1 MANQHNTWS
10 YEIFQ
15 HWLTTLTRLY
25 FSEQLS
31 NAREK
36 YAFSFLKADGNLYL
50 LINNAAQLPLETAT
64 SSEHLDQLV
73 QEKKKLVIQFI
84 SLYFMS
90 MAFFY
95 FVAHVLKV
103 NYHFMVHIL
112 LQSKISM
119 FELQLTLLLL
129 GSSILPFFSVVQ
141 VFLFMLASSSV
152 TSCSSLKALLFTMFL
167 RVHKYNM

>member
-95 FVAHVLKV
+95 FVARPE
-103 NYHFMVHIL
+103 
-112 LQSKISM
+112 S
-119 FELQLTLLLL
+119 E
-129 GSSILPFFSVVQ
+129 LPFHDTYFIAKQDIYVWVTTYPVAVRFFYITFFFSCASLSVHACL
-141 VFLFMLASSSV
+141 FLCYFMFFFKSSPIHHVS
-152 TSCSSLKALLFTMFL
+152 
-167 RVHKYNM
+167 